1 MKKAIRFLACVAV
14 CVCVLS
20 EGKAQTYGGARL
32 EYHKRLDKPT
42 LTFIDLQ
49 AGTQDVGTFRQEKM
63 NAGIFEYSTTRLK
76 KNFTFN
82 QEMGYTVHISTFDY
96 ANGDKRGFNQQLF
109 DFRMLL
115 GKVTNRNI
123 LGVHAGPTMSILI
136 HGGTGGYNEV
146 KSTKTFWFGYAAGA
160 QLRINKAFFVCRYNY
175 YFTKGDTK
183 YTGYGTD
190 TYYQLVN
197 RRSYLSLG
205 VALVLSG
212 DSYN

>member
-1 MKKAIRFLACVAV
+1 MKKAIRFFACVAV

-42 LTFIDLQ
+42 LTFIDPQ

-63 NAGIFEYSTTRLK
+63 NVGIFEYSTTRLK

-82 QEMGYTVHISTFDY
+82 QEMGYTLHISTFDY
-96 ANGDKRGFNQQLF
+96 VNGDKRSFNQRMF

-123 LGVHAGPTMSILI
+123 LGVHAGPTMTILI

-146 KSTKTFWFGYAAGA
+146 KSTKTFWFGYAAGV

-205 VALVLSG
+205 LAVVLSG